1 MILSCFAFDVLPF
14 LTSCI
19 SLLILLRTC
28 AVLDWHQMT
37 PDSRILTRI
46 VAQHGAKELQNIKLA
61 YDGRSNLYTSRRLAQ
76 EEFNL

>member
-1 MILSCFAFDVLPF
+1 
-14 LTSCI
+14 
-19 SLLILLRTC
+19 
-28 AVLDWHQMT
+28 MT